1 MRPGPSFPWVFQA
14 PAIAAAGREKA
25 WLLAQ
30 HHSGGCHACF
40 PSHLF
45 SPSSNLVIWVVSEE
59 RAAFFFFSK
68 ITTTFSPQ
76 AQATPY
82 GHFWVGFLRKKNA
95 SFSHG

>member
-1 MRPGPSFPWVFQA
+1 MAFS
-14 PAIAAAGREKA
+14 PA
-25 WLLAQ
+25 LLWGV
-30 HHSGGCHACF
+30 SCLLSL
-40 PSHLF
+40 SHLF